1 MSRAINNRLKEVSN
15 RILSRA
21 QKSFNNKRVIQETI
35 INTLE
40 TVDYC
45 KKNNIKGVLVSIDQL
60 KAFDSVSHSFMEK
73 VYTFFG
79 FGGRIKNWLKS
90 IGTSRTARIILG

>member
-1 MSRAINNRLKEVSN
+1 M
-15 RILSRA
+15 
-21 QKSFNNKRVIQETI
+21 
-35 INTLE
+35 
-40 TVDYC
+40 DYF
-45 KKNNIKGVLVSIDQL
+45 KNNNIKGVLVSIDQS

-90 IGTSRTARIILG
+90 IGTSRTPGIILGPQEHSENFKLEKGHAQGDSPSPLLYNFAAQILLFRI